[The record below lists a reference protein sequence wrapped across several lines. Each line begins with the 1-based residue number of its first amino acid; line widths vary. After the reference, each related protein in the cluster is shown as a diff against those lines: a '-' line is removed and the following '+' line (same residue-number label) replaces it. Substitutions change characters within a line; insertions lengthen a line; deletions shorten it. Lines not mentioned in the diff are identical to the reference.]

1 MARFK
6 GKIALVTGASSGLG
20 AATARRLA
28 AEGAQIFG
36 IGRNSEGL
44 QITARHIQEAGGAMA
59 AAVIDISE
67 AAQCAQAVRDCVKQ
81 FGRLDALINVAGR
94 HDFRHTA
101 SVTEQQWLHD
111 LAVNLNGPFFLSQA
125 AIPHLLETHGNIV
138 NVASIAGVQ
147 GQPYSAAYCSAKHGL
162 LGLTKALAMEYM
174 KQPLRVNAI
183 VPGGMDTP
191 QVSNI
196 QIPPDVDFDL
206 IMRTGAP
213 RGLMQVDDVAALI
226 AFLASDEAK
235 AIHGSIQ
242 VIDNG
247 KTVG

>member
-1 MARFK
+1 MGRYD
-6 GKIALVTGASSGLG
+6 GKVVLVTGASSGLG
-20 AATARRLA
+20 AATALRVA
-28 AEGAQIFG
+28 SEGAKVYG
-36 IGRNSEGL
+36 IARNLEGL
-44 QITARHIQEAGGAMA
+44 QNTQQRAQGGEVVVASVDVA
-59 AAVIDISE
+59 E
-67 AAQCAQAVRDCVKQ
+67 PGQCAQAVADCVAR

-94 HDFRHTA
+94 HDFRHTPG
-101 SVTEQQWLHD
+101 VTEQQWLQD

-138 NVASIAGVQ
+138 NVASIAGLQ

-162 LGLTKALAMEYM
+162 LGMTKALAMEYM
-174 KQPLRVNAI
+174 KAPLRVNAI

-191 QVSNI
+191 QVQNI

-206 IMRTGAP
+206 VMRSAAP
-213 RGLMQVDDVAALI
+213 RGFMHVDDVAALI

-235 AIHGSIQ
+235 AVHGSIQ